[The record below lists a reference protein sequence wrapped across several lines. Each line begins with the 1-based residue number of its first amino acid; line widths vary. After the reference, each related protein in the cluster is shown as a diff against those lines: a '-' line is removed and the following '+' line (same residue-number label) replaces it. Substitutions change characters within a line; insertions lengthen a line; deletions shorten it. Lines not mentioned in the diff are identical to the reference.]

1 MKLRR
6 GASEMTWLLAL
17 LTQVPGMTGE
27 ATFTGQEELLDQVVA
42 VVGTEAIT
50 LAELDRVFMVYATQ
64 LPPGISE
71 NAARKRIL
79 EELVNQKLLYYEAK
93 ADTTI
98 RVTPDEIDQAINQQ
112 MEALK
117 SQMGEVEFARQLAA
131 EGMTE
136 QDLRS
141 AVREN
146 VEVSIYIQKLV
157 DQRIRPNIVITQD
170 EVKKFYDENKDSI
183 AVEPASYRLAHILIR
198 IEPSGPAEQEAYTK
212 AKGLYKQVIAGV
224 DFADLAS
231 RYSDD
236 RQTAGQG
243 GQLGWFP
250 KEYLTPD
257 IMKELDGLKPGEVS
271 KPLRGETGYHIFQ
284 LLDRRQDA
292 YFLRHILVNVIPE
305 KTDSSKAMTKANRV
319 INLAKTGKSFS
330 DLART
335 YSDDPTTK
343 ELGGDLGWIPEAI
356 MTPEILGSVKDAK
369 AGDIVGPVPTPFGYS
384 IIKLSDKKDKVIHPY
399 EEISEV
405 VKNYLYQIR
414 IQEELDKLLERIKQ
428 RVYVEIRL

>member
-1 MKLRR
+1 M
-6 GASEMTWLLAL
+6 AWLLAL
-17 LTQVPGMTGE
+17 LAQAPVITGS
-27 ATFTGQEELLDQVVA
+27 ATLTGQEELLDQVVA
-42 VVGTEAIT
+42 VVGAEAIT
-50 LAELDRVFMVYATQ
+50 LAELDRVFMVYAAQ

-71 NAARKRIL
+71 DAARKRIL

-93 ADTTI
+93 ADTSI
-98 RVTPDEIDQAINQQ
+98 KVTSDEIDQAINQQ
-112 MEALK
+112 MDALK
-117 SQMGEVEFARQLAA
+117 NQMGEEEFVRQLAA

-136 QDLRS
+136 QDLRA

-146 VEVSIYIQKLV
+146 VEVSLYIQKLV
-157 DQRIRPNIVITQD
+157 DQRIRPNIVVTQD

-198 IEPSGPAEQEAYTK
+198 IDPSGPAEQDAYTK
-212 AKGLYKQVIAGV
+212 AKGLYKQLIGGA

-236 RQTAGQG
+236 RQTASQG

-257 IMKELDGLKPGEVS
+257 ITKELDGLKPGEVS
-271 KPLRGETGYHIFQ
+271 KPVRGETGYHIFQ

-305 KTDSSKAMTKANRV
+305 KADSSKAMTKAKRV

-330 DLART
+330 ELART
-335 YSDDPTTK
+335 YSEDPTTK
-343 ELGGDLGWIPEAI
+343 ELGGDLGWIPENI
-356 MTPEILGSVKDAK
+356 MTPEILGAVKDAK

-384 IIKLSDKKDKVIHPY
+384 IIKVTDRKDKLIHPY
-399 EEISEV
+399 EEISNV
-405 VKNYLYQIR
+405 VRNYLYQVR